1 MIDWNRWNLYQQAMS
16 PWHWGFVIVAVS
28 VSIWLIVWL
37 RSYFREDTDVA
48 DETLEMLT
56 QFRELHREGGLSD
69 DEFRLIRSRL
79 ASSVSETLV
88 VLPKSPRAIS
98 EDLIPDNLEDSQ
110 RETFNQSPVSN
121 ATAENDEKSE
131 RMTDV
136 PTE

>member
-110 RETFNQSPVSN
+110 CETFNQSPVSN